1 MVTANEQLVPNA
13 KLFPIVSSATIF
25 YGSRNLII
33 VFIIKKINQNMSVP
47 KVSIIIVNYN
57 GKELLQK
64 CLDSLLNVRYD
75 NFEIILVD
83 NNSTDGTVEFIT
95 KNHPSIILIKLDSNK
110 GFAEPNNVAAK
121 ISKGKYLLFLNND
134 TVVTPNFISEMVKV
148 METDKKIAIC
158 QSLLLKPDGSVDSSG
173 DFIDH
178 LGVVYNSKTE
188 IDEIREVSSARG
200 ASMLV
205 RSDIFE
211 KLDGFDQKF
220 FVTFEDVDLCWR
232 SWILGY
238 RVLIIPTS
246 IVYHEGGITIKKIK
260 SEIAFHGFKNQL
272 AMKITNFEPI
282 LAMRNMMLFF
292 GIYGI
297 RELKIWLDYTISGST
312 KLSSTEYED
321 NIAPKPSFKV
331 IAKSIFWILSNYGY
345 LLKKQRT
352 INKNR
357 VYSTTILK
365 KMNIIHNMKQ

>member
-1 MVTANEQLVPNA
+1 M
-13 KLFPIVSSATIF
+13 SA
-25 YGSRNLII
+25 
-33 VFIIKKINQNMSVP
+33 P

-64 CLDSLLNVRYD
+64 CLDSLLKVNYD

-95 KNHPSIILIKLDSNK
+95 KNYPSLIIIKLDSNK

-148 METDKKIAIC
+148 METDKKIAVC
-158 QSLLLKPDGSVDSSG
+158 QSLLLKPDGSIDSSG

-178 LGVVYNSKTE
+178 LGVVYNSKTK

-205 RSDIFE
+205 RSDIFD

-282 LAMRNMMLFF
+282 LAMRNMILFF

-321 NIAPKPSFKV
+321 NIASKPSFKV
-331 IAKSIFWILSNYGY
+331 ITKSIFWILSNYGY

-365 KMNIIHNMKQ
+365 KMNIIHNVKQ

>member
-1 MVTANEQLVPNA
+1 MT
-13 KLFPIVSSATIF
+13 F
-25 YGSRNLII
+25 
-33 VFIIKKINQNMSVP
+33 P
-47 KVSIIIVNYN
+47 KVSVIIVNYN
-57 GKELLQK
+57 GKTLLEK
-64 CLDSLLNVRYD
+64 CLESLFKTDYN
-75 NFEIILVD
+75 NFEVILVD
-83 NNSTDGTVEFIT
+83 NNSTDGSMEFVT
-95 KNHPSIILIKLDSNK
+95 KNYPKIIVIKLDSNK
-110 GFAEPNNVAAK
+110 GFAEPNNIAAK

-148 METDKKIAIC
+148 METDKKIAVC

-178 LGVVYNSKTE
+178 LGVVYNSKTK

-205 RSDIFE
+205 RSDIFD

-365 KMNIIHNMKQ
+365 KMNIIHNVKQ

>member
-1 MVTANEQLVPNA
+1 M
-13 KLFPIVSSATIF
+13 SA
-25 YGSRNLII
+25 
-33 VFIIKKINQNMSVP
+33 P

-64 CLDSLLNVRYD
+64 CLDSLLKVNYD

-83 NNSTDGTVEFIT
+83 NNSTDGSVEFIT
-95 KNHPSIILIKLDSNK
+95 KNYPSLIIIKLDSNK

-148 METDKKIAIC
+148 METDKKIAVC

-178 LGVVYNSKTE
+178 LGVVYNSKTK

-220 FVTFEDVDLCWR
+220 FITFEDVDLCWR

-238 RVLIIPTS
+238 HVLIIPTS

-365 KMNIIHNMKQ
+365 KMNIIHNVKQ

>member
-1 MVTANEQLVPNA
+1 M
-13 KLFPIVSSATIF
+13 SS
-25 YGSRNLII
+25 
-33 VFIIKKINQNMSVP
+33 P

-64 CLDSLLNVRYD
+64 CLDSLLKVNYN

-83 NNSTDGTVEFIT
+83 NNSTDGSVEFIT
-95 KNHPSIILIKLDSNK
+95 KNYPSLIIIKLDSNK

-282 LAMRNMMLFF
+282 LAIRNMMLFF

-365 KMNIIHNMKQ
+365 KMNIIHNVKQ

>member
-1 MVTANEQLVPNA
+1 M
-13 KLFPIVSSATIF
+13 SA
-25 YGSRNLII
+25 
-33 VFIIKKINQNMSVP
+33 P

-64 CLDSLLNVRYD
+64 CLDSLLKVNYD

-83 NNSTDGTVEFIT
+83 NNSTDGSVEFIT
-95 KNHPSIILIKLDSNK
+95 KNYPSLIIIKLDSNK

-148 METDKKIAIC
+148 MEIDKKIAIC

-178 LGVVYNSKTE
+178 LGVVYNSKTK

-238 RVLIIPTS
+238 RVLIIPAS

-365 KMNIIHNMKQ
+365 KMNIIHNVKQ

>member
-1 MVTANEQLVPNA
+1 M
-13 KLFPIVSSATIF
+13 SA
-25 YGSRNLII
+25 
-33 VFIIKKINQNMSVP
+33 P

-64 CLDSLLNVRYD
+64 CLDSLLKVNYD

-95 KNHPSIILIKLDSNK
+95 KNYPSLIIIKLDSNK

-148 METDKKIAIC
+148 METDKKIAVC

-178 LGVVYNSKTE
+178 LGVVYNSKTK

-220 FVTFEDVDLCWR
+220 FITFEDVDLCWR

-365 KMNIIHNMKQ
+365 KMNIIHNVKQ

>member
-1 MVTANEQLVPNA
+1 M
-13 KLFPIVSSATIF
+13 SA
-25 YGSRNLII
+25 
-33 VFIIKKINQNMSVP
+33 P

-64 CLDSLLNVRYD
+64 CLDSLLKVNYD

-83 NNSTDGTVEFIT
+83 NNSTDGSVEFIT
-95 KNHPSIILIKLDSNK
+95 KNYPSLIIIKLDSNK

-200 ASMLV
+200 ASMLI

-365 KMNIIHNMKQ
+365 KMNIIHNTKR

>member
-1 MVTANEQLVPNA
+1 M
-13 KLFPIVSSATIF
+13 SA
-25 YGSRNLII
+25 
-33 VFIIKKINQNMSVP
+33 P

-95 KNHPSIILIKLDSNK
+95 KNYPSLIIIKLDSNK

-148 METDKKIAIC
+148 METDKKIAVC

-178 LGVVYNSKTE
+178 LGVVYNSKTK

-220 FVTFEDVDLCWR
+220 FITFEDVDLCWR

-365 KMNIIHNMKQ
+365 KMNIIHNVKQ

>member
-1 MVTANEQLVPNA
+1 M
-13 KLFPIVSSATIF
+13 
-25 YGSRNLII
+25 
-33 VFIIKKINQNMSVP
+33 KKINEDMSAP

-64 CLDSLLNVRYD
+64 CLDSLLKVNYN

-83 NNSTDGTVEFIT
+83 NNSTDGTVELVT
-95 KNHPSIILIKLDSNK
+95 KNYPSLIIIKLDSNK

-148 METDKKIAIC
+148 METDKKIAVC

-178 LGVVYNSKTE
+178 LGVVYNSKTK

-282 LAMRNMMLFF
+282 LAIRNMMLFF

>member
-1 MVTANEQLVPNA
+1 M
-13 KLFPIVSSATIF
+13 SA
-25 YGSRNLII
+25 
-33 VFIIKKINQNMSVP
+33 P

-64 CLDSLLNVRYD
+64 CLDSLLKVNYD

-95 KNHPSIILIKLDSNK
+95 KNYPSLIIIKLDSNK

-148 METDKKIAIC
+148 METDKKIAVC

-178 LGVVYNSKTE
+178 LGVVYNSKTK

-220 FVTFEDVDLCWR
+220 FITFEDVDLCWR

-331 IAKSIFWILSNYGY
+331 ITKSIFWILSNYGY

-365 KMNIIHNMKQ
+365 KMNIIHNVKQ

>member
-1 MVTANEQLVPNA
+1 M
-13 KLFPIVSSATIF
+13 SS
-25 YGSRNLII
+25 
-33 VFIIKKINQNMSVP
+33 P

-64 CLDSLLNVRYD
+64 CLDSLLKVNYD

-95 KNHPSIILIKLDSNK
+95 KNYPSLIIIKLDSNK

-158 QSLLLKPDGSVDSSG
+158 QSLLLKPDGSIDSSG
-173 DFIDH
+173 DFIDD
-178 LGVVYNSKTE
+178 LGVVYNSKTK

-220 FVTFEDVDLCWR
+220 FITFEDVDLCWR

-282 LAMRNMMLFF
+282 LAIRNMMLFF

-365 KMNIIHNMKQ
+365 KMNIIHNVKQ

>member
-1 MVTANEQLVPNA
+1 M
-13 KLFPIVSSATIF
+13 SA
-25 YGSRNLII
+25 
-33 VFIIKKINQNMSVP
+33 P

-64 CLDSLLNVRYD
+64 CLDSLLKVNYD

-83 NNSTDGTVEFIT
+83 NNSTDGSVEFIT
-95 KNHPSIILIKLDSNK
+95 KNYPSLIIIKLDSNK

-178 LGVVYNSKTE
+178 LGVVYNSKTK

-238 RVLIIPTS
+238 RVLIIPAS

-365 KMNIIHNMKQ
+365 KMNIIHNVKQ

>member
-1 MVTANEQLVPNA
+1 M
-13 KLFPIVSSATIF
+13 SS
-25 YGSRNLII
+25 
-33 VFIIKKINQNMSVP
+33 P

-64 CLDSLLNVRYD
+64 CLDSLLKVNYD

-83 NNSTDGTVEFIT
+83 NNSTDGSVEFIT
-95 KNHPSIILIKLDSNK
+95 KNYPSLIIIKLDSNK

-178 LGVVYNSKTE
+178 LGVVYNSKTK

-220 FVTFEDVDLCWR
+220 FITFEDVDLCWR

-282 LAMRNMMLFF
+282 LAIRNMMLFF

-345 LLKKQRT
+345 LLKKQRA

-365 KMNIIHNMKQ
+365 KMNVIHNVKQ

>member
-1 MVTANEQLVPNA
+1 M
-13 KLFPIVSSATIF
+13 SS
-25 YGSRNLII
+25 
-33 VFIIKKINQNMSVP
+33 P

-64 CLDSLLNVRYD
+64 CLDSLLKVNYD

-83 NNSTDGTVEFIT
+83 NNSTDGSVEFIT
-95 KNHPSIILIKLDSNK
+95 KNYPSLIIIKLDSNK

-158 QSLLLKPDGSVDSSG
+158 QSLLLKPDGSIDSSG

-178 LGVVYNSKTE
+178 LGVVYNSKIK

-220 FVTFEDVDLCWR
+220 FITFEDVDLCWR

-282 LAMRNMMLFF
+282 LAIRNMMLFF

-365 KMNIIHNMKQ
+365 KMNIIHNVKQ

>member
-1 MVTANEQLVPNA
+1 M
-13 KLFPIVSSATIF
+13 SA
-25 YGSRNLII
+25 
-33 VFIIKKINQNMSVP
+33 P

-64 CLDSLLNVRYD
+64 CLDSLLKVNYD

-95 KNHPSIILIKLDSNK
+95 KNYPSLIIIKLDSNK

-148 METDKKIAIC
+148 METDKKIAVC

-178 LGVVYNSKTE
+178 LGVVYNSKTK

-220 FVTFEDVDLCWR
+220 FITFEDVDLCWR

-331 IAKSIFWILSNYGY
+331 IAKSIFWVLSNYGY
-345 LLKKQRT
+345 LLKKQRA

-365 KMNIIHNMKQ
+365 KMNVIHNVKQ

>member
-1 MVTANEQLVPNA
+1 M
-13 KLFPIVSSATIF
+13 SS
-25 YGSRNLII
+25 
-33 VFIIKKINQNMSVP
+33 P

-64 CLDSLLNVRYD
+64 CLDSLLKVNYD

-83 NNSTDGTVEFIT
+83 NNSTDGSVEFIT
-95 KNHPSIILIKLDSNK
+95 KNYPSLIIIKLDSNK

-148 METDKKIAIC
+148 METDKKIAVC

-178 LGVVYNSKTE
+178 LGVVYNSKTK

-220 FVTFEDVDLCWR
+220 FITFEDVDLCWR

-282 LAMRNMMLFF
+282 LAIRNMMLFF

-365 KMNIIHNMKQ
+365 KMNIIHNVKQ

>member
-1 MVTANEQLVPNA
+1 M
-13 KLFPIVSSATIF
+13 SS
-25 YGSRNLII
+25 
-33 VFIIKKINQNMSVP
+33 P

-64 CLDSLLNVRYD
+64 CLDSLLKVNYD

-95 KNHPSIILIKLDSNK
+95 KNYPSLIIIKLDSNK

-148 METDKKIAIC
+148 METDKKIAVC

-178 LGVVYNSKTE
+178 LGVVYNSKTK

-331 IAKSIFWILSNYGY
+331 IAKSIFWVLSNYGY

-365 KMNIIHNMKQ
+365 KMNILHNVKQ

>member
-1 MVTANEQLVPNA
+1 M
-13 KLFPIVSSATIF
+13 SS
-25 YGSRNLII
+25 
-33 VFIIKKINQNMSVP
+33 P

-64 CLDSLLNVRYD
+64 CLDSLLKVNYD

-83 NNSTDGTVEFIT
+83 NNSTDGSVEFIT
-95 KNHPSIILIKLDSNK
+95 KNYPSLIIIKLDSNK

>member
-1 MVTANEQLVPNA
+1 M
-13 KLFPIVSSATIF
+13 SA
-25 YGSRNLII
+25 
-33 VFIIKKINQNMSVP
+33 P

-64 CLDSLLNVRYD
+64 CLDSLLKVNYD

-95 KNHPSIILIKLDSNK
+95 KNYPSLIIIKLDSNK

-148 METDKKIAIC
+148 METDKKIAVC

-178 LGVVYNSKTE
+178 LGVVYNSKTK
-188 IDEIREVSSARG
+188 IDEIREVSSAKG

-205 RSDIFE
+205 RSDIFK
-211 KLDGFDQKF
+211 KLGGFDQKF

-238 RVLIIPTS
+238 RVLIIPAS
-246 IVYHEGGITIKKIK
+246 IVYHVGGITIKKLK
-260 SEIAFHGFKNQL
+260 SEIAFHGFKNQIS
-272 AMKITNFEPI
+272 MKITNFETRLVFKKLLI
-282 LAMRNMMLFF
+282 FF
-292 GIYGI
+292 IKYGL
-297 RELKIWLDYTISGST
+297 RESKIWLDYSLTGTTSLTPTKYEKKIAAKPRITII
-312 KLSSTEYED
+312 L
-321 NIAPKPSFKV
+321 
-331 IAKSIFWILSNYGY
+331 KSLFWILTNSRY
-345 LLKKQRT
+345 LMKKHHE
-352 INKNR
+352 INSKR
-357 VYSTTILK
+357 VLQT
-365 KMNIIHNMKQ
+365 KQLQELGLICNNVSD

>member
-1 MVTANEQLVPNA
+1 M
-13 KLFPIVSSATIF
+13 SS
-25 YGSRNLII
+25 
-33 VFIIKKINQNMSVP
+33 P

-64 CLDSLLNVRYD
+64 CLDSLLKVNYD

-95 KNHPSIILIKLDSNK
+95 KNYPSLIIIKLDSNK

-158 QSLLLKPDGSVDSSG
+158 QSLLLKPDGSIDSSG
-173 DFIDH
+173 DFIDD
-178 LGVVYNSKTE
+178 LGVVYNSKTK

-220 FVTFEDVDLCWR
+220 FITFEDVDLCWR

-260 SEIAFHGFKNQL
+260 SEISFHGFKNQL

-365 KMNIIHNMKQ
+365 KMNIIHNVKQ

>member
-1 MVTANEQLVPNA
+1 M
-13 KLFPIVSSATIF
+13 SA
-25 YGSRNLII
+25 L
-33 VFIIKKINQNMSVP
+33 

-64 CLDSLLNVRYD
+64 CLDSLLKVNYD

-83 NNSTDGTVEFIT
+83 NNSTDGTVEFVT
-95 KNHPSIILIKLDSNK
+95 KNYPSLIIIKLDSNK
-110 GFAEPNNVAAK
+110 GFAEPNNIAAK
-121 ISKGKYLLFLNND
+121 ISNGKYLLFLNND

-148 METDKKIAIC
+148 METDKKIAVC

-178 LGVVYNSKTE
+178 LGVVYNSKTK

-220 FVTFEDVDLCWR
+220 FITFEDVDLCWR

-282 LAMRNMMLFF
+282 LAIRNMMLFF

-331 IAKSIFWILSNYGY
+331 IAKSIFWVLSNYGY
-345 LLKKQRT
+345 LLKKQRA

-365 KMNIIHNMKQ
+365 KMNVIHNVKQ

>member
-1 MVTANEQLVPNA
+1 M
-13 KLFPIVSSATIF
+13 SA
-25 YGSRNLII
+25 
-33 VFIIKKINQNMSVP
+33 P

-64 CLDSLLNVRYD
+64 CLDSLLKVNYD

-83 NNSTDGTVEFIT
+83 NNSTDGTVEFVT
-95 KNHPSIILIKLDSNK
+95 KNYPSLIIIKLDSNK
-110 GFAEPNNVAAK
+110 GFAEPNNIAAK
-121 ISKGKYLLFLNND
+121 ISNGKYLLFLNND

-148 METDKKIAIC
+148 METDKKIAVC

-178 LGVVYNSKTE
+178 LGVVYNSKTK

-211 KLDGFDQKF
+211 KLDGFDQNF
-220 FVTFEDVDLCWR
+220 FITFEDVDLCWR

-365 KMNIIHNMKQ
+365 KMNIIHNVKQ